1 MPISIETAQ
10 SYRAVGLSV
19 LPAVRAK
26 KCPATGR
33 WKTWKSRLPTDCE
46 IRTWFSNYPDAVCI
60 IAGAISGNLE
70 IIDFDNHGE
79 LYEKWRLT
87 LPADLLAKLVI
98 ERTPSGGYHVI
109 YRCESEVC
117 GNIKLAQGVRA
128 GKLATLIETRGEGGL
143 FLCAPTDGYM
153 LIQNDFSMIATL
165 AEDDRSQLLT
175 AAWNLNEHTSM
186 AADWGSDCGSG
197 CGSGCGTSATFAVRP
212 GDAFNQTADLRGLL
226 LKHGWT
232 PAGKSNGGELF
243 KRPGK
248 NGGGCSASLKDNVF
262 YVFSS
267 NAAPFEANK
276 GYSAFQV
283 YAQLEHAGDFT
294 AAANTLLAAGYGT
307 PSPTADVDLSQFKL
321 PEKPKP
327 RRYIYQREM
336 EETYTQLRPP
346 LIHGLLREGETMN
359 IIASP
364 KIGKSWLVLDLA
376 EAVATGRDWLGF
388 PCEQGK
394 VLIIDNELHPETS
407 SDRIRKV
414 RSARNIPISLVGQE
428 VAFDNQRGELQSIN
442 QLAENLGEL
451 KEDNFKLIIIDAFY
465 RALPDKIDENDN
477 AGIARIYNLL
487 DRYAKELHC
496 SFVLI
501 HHTSKG
507 NQAMKG
513 VTDVGSGAGSLSRAA
528 DTHVI
533 LRRHQTK
540 DIVVMDSVVRSF
552 LPNPPV
558 CLRWDFPVWNVDLS
572 LDPNDLDGTEVI
584 TPKPKKQDIGELAV
598 MVAEI
603 IPQSGAAR
611 TQFVTTIQAQLNIGR
626 DKARQAVDVA
636 IELGLL
642 EQSTEID
649 AQSGK
654 AVKKIIPTH

>member
-10 SYRAVGLSV
+10 SYRAAGLSV

-33 WKTWKSRLPTDCE
+33 WKTWKSRLPTECE
-46 IRTWFSNYPDAVCI
+46 IRAWFGNHPDAVCI
-60 IAGAISGNLE
+60 IAGSISGNLE

-79 LYEKWRLT
+79 LYEKWSSAI
-87 LPADLLAKLVI
+87 PADLLAKLVI

-109 YRCESEVC
+109 YRCETEVC
-117 GNIKLAQGVRA
+117 GNIKLAQGVRV

-165 AEDDRSQLLT
+165 AEDDRNQLLM
-175 AAWNLNEHTSM
+175 AAWNLNEHTPVT
-186 AADWGSDCGSG
+186 ADCGSDCGSP
-197 CGSGCGTSATFAVRP
+197 ANFAVRP
-212 GDAFNQTADLRGLL
+212 GDAFNQTGDLRGLL
-226 LKHGWT
+226 LKHGWA
-232 PAGKSNGGELF
+232 PVGKSNGGELF

-248 NGGGCSASLKDNVF
+248 NGVGCSASLKDNVF

-294 AAANTLLAAGYGT
+294 SAANTLLEAGYGT
-307 PSPTADVDLSQFKL
+307 LAQLPDVDLSQFKL
-321 PEKPKP
+321 PEKQTRQPK
-327 RRYIYQREM
+327 RRKYIYQQEM
-336 EETYTQLRPP
+336 EETYTELRPP

-364 KIGKSWLVLDLA
+364 KVGKSWLVLDLA
-376 EAVATGRDWLGF
+376 EAVATGREWLGY

-407 SDRIRKV
+407 SNRIRKV
-414 RSARNIPISLVGQE
+414 RSARNIPITLVGKE
-428 VAFDNQRGELQSIN
+428 VAFDNQRGELQNIT
-442 QLAENLGEL
+442 QLAANLDEL

-477 AGIARIYNLL
+477 AGIAKIYNLL
-487 DRYAKELHC
+487 DRYAKELRC

-533 LRRHQTK
+533 LRRHQAK

-552 LPNPPV
+552 PSNPPV
-558 CLRWDFPVWNVDLS
+558 CLRWDYPIWNVDTS
-572 LDPNDLDGTEVI
+572 LDPNDLDGSEVI
-584 TPKPKKQDIGELAV
+584 VPKPKKQDIGELAS

-611 TQFVTTIQAQLNIGR
+611 TQFVTTIQAQLNVGR
-626 DKARQAVDVA
+626 DKARQAINVA
-636 IELGLL
+636 LELGLL
-642 EQSTEID
+642 EQITETD
-649 AQSGK
+649 TESGK
-654 AVKKIIPTH
+654 IVKKIIPTN